1 MTARREFQ
9 RRHLWLLAKLFGK
22 FPRVVLPYSTATQ
35 RCKAAGSLRFQVCLS
50 CGSTLKSSNP
60 KGFQLLPLSNASC
73 CFCFVTLLGCYH
85 AWFPPNT
92 VPPPHPPPLLLLQ
105 AAEYGCYTIL
115 FSFSVAQVGP
125 FTLPPMAPV
134 LKGVGQSTE
143 CSRVARYANLF
154 GAESER
160 TPTNNFLRTGRSQ
173 QGSGRS
179 PA

>member
-1 MTARREFQ
+1 MTARRKFQ
-9 RRHLWLLAKLFGK
+9 PRYLLLLAKLFGE
-22 FPRVVLPYSTATQ
+22 FLRVVLPYGTETQ
-35 RCKAAGSLRFQVCLS
+35 PCKAAGLLRFQVCLS
-50 CGSTLKSSNP
+50 CGSTFKSSNP
-60 KGFQLLPLSNASC
+60 KGFQPLPLSDASC

-85 AWFPPNT
+85 AWFPPNMAL
-92 VPPPHPPPLLLLQ
+92 PPPPLLQ
-105 AAEYGCYTIL
+105 AAEYGRYTIL
-115 FSFSVAQVGP
+115 FAFSVAQVGP

-143 CSRVARYANLF
+143 CSRVARYTNLF